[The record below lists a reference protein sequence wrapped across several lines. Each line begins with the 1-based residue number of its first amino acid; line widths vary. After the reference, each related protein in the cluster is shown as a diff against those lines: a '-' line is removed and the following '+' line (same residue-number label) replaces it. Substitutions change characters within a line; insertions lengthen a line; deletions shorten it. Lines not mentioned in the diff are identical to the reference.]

1 MDKTYDVIVVG
12 SGMGGLTTAA
22 YTTRANRKVLLLEKS
37 SQPGGLFG
45 SFQSGGYVFD
55 HGARAVENSGI
66 YNLQWSGQFQNTDNQ
81 IQDISVWLRK
91 GSTGNGTDIVGSSGL
106 ISIPARKSASLGEEA
121 HNIIGWNYFLELQAN
136 EFVELWWS
144 ATLNTV
150 SLQFYAAG
158 TTPTRPTTASVIA
171 TLSFVSALPA

>member
-66 YNLQWSGQFQNTDNQ
+66 MFPMFRQLGLDLAF
-81 IQDISVWLRK
+81 VK
-91 GSTGNGTDIVGSSGL
+91 SSY
-106 ISIPARKSASLGEEA
+106 S
-121 HNIIGWNYFLELQAN
+121 F
-136 EFVELWWS
+136 
-144 ATLNTV
+144 
-150 SLQFYAAG
+150 
-158 TTPTRPTTASVIA
+158 RPT
-171 TLSFVSALPA
+171 